1 MSAIDVMPVSGLA
14 SFLAFC
20 RLPRILYE
28 GQPGFAP
35 PLDAERWTLYAHWL
49 NPHFKEVTST
59 AWLARKKGKLVGRIA
74 AQIYRPEITP
84 VGASRAQFGSL
95 DTIEDREVVAALTG
109 AAETWLRERGA
120 AMIHGPF
127 SPSVNSET
135 GLLVQGFDA
144 VPMMFMPWHPPYLSR
159 LIQECG
165 YVKARDLISYR
176 YRPAPSDAKDSGVS
190 SRPEWRER
198 LKIRPLRLKDIRG
211 EAAVLT
217 EIFNDAWTGNWGFVP
232 LTVDELVST
241 AAALKYVMPEDFG
254 FVFELDGEPAAFGI
268 GIPNLHEMTRDL
280 KGRLFPYGLRLIGRI
295 RKAEFR
301 TARMALFGI
310 RKKFQR
316 SGTGGAI
323 ILALVDRMR
332 HLYRVYRLE
341 QIEFGWI
348 LEDNTAMRRPIELGG
363 AQVDKIHRVY
373 EKQLVAPAGTTK
385 ELAAS
390 SAGGNS
396 ETLTRGLA

>member
-1 MSAIDVMPVSGLA
+1 MSAVDIVPVSGLA
-14 SFLAFC
+14 AYLAFC
-20 RLPRILYE
+20 RVPRTLYA
-28 GQPGFAP
+28 GQEGFAP
-35 PLDAERWTLYAHWL
+35 SVDAERRTLYAHRL
-49 NPHFKEVTST
+49 NPHFKQVASQ
-59 AWLARKKGKLVGRIA
+59 AWLARRDGRAVGRIA
-74 AQIYRPEITP
+74 AQVYRPEITP
-84 VGASRAQFGSL
+84 LGASRAQFGSL
-95 DTIEDREVVAALTG
+95 DAADDRDVVAALT
-109 AAETWLRERGA
+109 ATAEAWLRERGA
-120 AMIHGPF
+120 AIIHGPF

-159 LIQECG
+159 LIEERG

-232 LTVDELVST
+232 LTVEELVST
-241 AAALKYVMPEDFG
+241 ADALKYVLPEDFG

-280 KGRLFPYGLRLIGRI
+280 NGRLFPYGLRLIGRI

-301 TARMALFGI
+301 TAR
-310 RKKFQR
+310 
-316 SGTGGAI
+316 
-323 ILALVDRMR
+323 LA
-332 HLYRVYRLE
+332 
-341 QIEFGWI
+341 
-348 LEDNTAMRRPIELGG
+348 
-363 AQVDKIHRVY
+363 
-373 EKQLVAPAGTTK
+373 
-385 ELAAS
+385 
-390 SAGGNS
+390 
-396 ETLTRGLA
+396 